1 MGCLWEHFSFLDS
14 DTYVFM
20 QASQVKISSL
30 ELLFLRA
37 LKISAWFSTNSLQLT
52 LQYVFPVLLFNPHSS
67 DSVWMKT
74 DYDVHVLVFRPGLL
88 PSLLRTGGVVVL
100 GFLLQGLERHRGP
113 VSPPSS
119 LLVVLGEA
127 APCSHIIMGTWVP
140 CMLLLTFSTWI

>member
-88 PSLLRTGGVVVL
+88 PSLLRTGGVVVF
-100 GFLLQGLERHRGP
+100 GCLLQGLERHRGP